1 MNKHLIIRMFLISII
16 IMVLMTAIASALTLT
31 ILTKEEFAKA
41 TKMKDT
47 TIEYTSYR
55 EIVVNDPGV
64 IYLIKI
70 TNTGKDNKT
79 YEIIPDASVIRNIGT
94 YRIDPSDT
102 AILRPNEEG
111 TFYIYLSV
119 EKPVNGRT
127 VIPVS
132 IKSGSTG
139 TTIELVARSIGPFM
153 PEKQKASTGALN
165 SAFKVVL
172 SILLIIIIILALIF
186 GFRKIGKRKNKYE
199 EGEEEKP
206 ELTEDVETYY

>member
-1 MNKHLIIRMFLISII
+1 MNKHVIIRMFLISTI
-16 IMVLMTAIASALTLT
+16 IMVLMTITASALT

-55 EIVVNDPGV
+55 EIVVNEPGV

-79 YEIIPDASVIRNIGT
+79 YEITPDASVIRNIGT
-94 YRIDPSDT
+94 YRIDPSD
-102 AILRPNEEG
+102 AVILQPNEEG
-111 TFYIYLSV
+111 TFYLYLTV

-127 VIPVS
+127 AIPVS

-139 TTIELVARSIGPFM
+139 TTIELVARAIGPFM
-153 PEKQKASTGALN
+153 PEKQKMATGALN
-165 SAFKVVL
+165 KAFKVVL